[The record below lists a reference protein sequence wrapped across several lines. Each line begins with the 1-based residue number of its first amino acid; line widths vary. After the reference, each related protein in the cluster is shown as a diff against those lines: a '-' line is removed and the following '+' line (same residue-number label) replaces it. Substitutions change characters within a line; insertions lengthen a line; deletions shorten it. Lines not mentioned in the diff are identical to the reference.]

1 MARLIGTEAAAD
13 SKRKENRIAYL
24 IFALGNSELEE
35 RIMSRRRLPG
45 EGDVIRLPQPPPPD
59 VAADAF
65 IPCPFCASPTADPV
79 QWLCQQALYQWAM
92 QQAQAVARP
101 SLPERDLAGVWN

>member
-1 MARLIGTEAAAD
+1 
-13 SKRKENRIAYL
+13 
-24 IFALGNSELEE
+24 
-35 RIMSRRRLPG
+35 MSRQHLPG
-45 EGDVIRLPQPPPPD
+45 EGDAIQLPKPPLPD

-65 IPCPFCASPTADPV
+65 MPCPFGASPTADPV